1 MALIEFVSCKSV
13 VNSRFFEAKHRI
25 MKLRHHSLNAEILDD
40 NLSQT
45 GDYFDEDLMRNSDIL
60 HINPKRNF

>member
-1 MALIEFVSCKSV
+1 
-13 VNSRFFEAKHRI
+13 